1 MKIKALISI
10 EDEVKRMVE
19 AYCNDKKDK
28 SIGGIRKGSNASDC

>member
-10 EDEVKRMVE
+10 EAEYKRMVGGL
-19 AYCNDKKDK
+19 CNDKRDK